1 MFHCLV
7 NSEYGACNPNKLW
20 TTSWES
26 GLQTYLLAEVKS
38 KRRLH
43 TRCCCRYP
51 VKTGTQETQ
60 WGVSF

>member
-26 GLQTYLLAEVKS
+26 GLQTYLLLKLKARVVFTHDAAVDI
-38 KRRLH
+38 L
-43 TRCCCRYP
+43 
-51 VKTGTQETQ
+51 
-60 WGVSF
+60 